1 MMMILISLYPILYPI
16 LIRYCLLGT
25 KPTLCKLL
33 LACEMPHPYGYQ
45 LMMMYANVLLND
57 QTSDRCRNWI
67 TKMYIRLKVMSLWVE
82 CFCITKIYKEIKKT
96 AMSEFAVIICFSL
109 FLSFTEKK
117 ASSEDICKE
126 ETIERRK
133 KKRWNLNTD
142 ICMLSILTFDEKTQ
156 KRSCGRL
163 HDVPHLVRTETW
175 SLHSLNF
182 NWYSI
187 SVHENHV
194 V

>member
-117 ASSEDICKE
+117 PL
-126 ETIERRK
+126 RRISA
-133 KKRWNLNTD
+133 KKRR
-142 ICMLSILTFDEKTQ
+142 SEEEKKTM
-156 KRSCGRL
+156 KFKYRHL
-163 HDVPHLVRTETW
+163 HVIYTYIWWENTETKLW
-175 SLHSLNF
+175 TSSWRSTLGE
-182 NWYSI
+182 NW
-187 SVHENHV
+187 NMKPTQLKL
-194 V
+194 

>member
-117 ASSEDICKE
+117 PLRRISAKKRRSKE
-126 ETIERRK
+126 E

-142 ICMLSILTFDEKTQ
+142 IC
-156 KRSCGRL
+156 L
-163 HDVPHLVRTETW
+163 HVIYTDIWWENTETKLW
-175 SLHSLNF
+175 TSSWRSTLGE
-182 NWYSI
+182 NW
-187 SVHENHV
+187 NMKPTQLKL
-194 V
+194 